1 MVYADTPAGR
11 GLARAVRSC
20 ELTVISISISEAD
33 GADPLPIC
41 RANREWI
48 VERYKVPTMIAL
60 KFLDHEA
67 PGRGQEAEAG
77 AKVVRHLH
85 ECPKCRAWV
94 HRIVPADAMR
104 RQKRLS
110 RYCCASMF
118 CACEEAKAGDT
129 SISFELFRGE
139 DPCWKIDGNYS
150 FISYCPWCG
159 RKLPERPFLE
169 D

>member
-1 MVYADTPAGR
+1 M
-11 GLARAVRSC
+11 
-20 ELTVISISISEAD
+20 ISISISEAD

-60 KFLDHEA
+60 KFLGHEA
-67 PGRGQEAEAG
+67 PGRGQEAEAD

-118 CACEEAKAGDT
+118 CACEEAKAGNT
-129 SISFELFRGE
+129 NISYELFRGE

-169 D
+169 G